1 MDSKLRNK
9 IAKAADFSRSN
20 GWNFSNGWYFDKV
33 GEKLNATH
41 KVDAL
46 EQLIQQEI
54 AKAQVGELK
63 SLQDCKNVA
72 GETLVNTGT
81 DVWIA
86 DRIAELSQA
95 ATDHQTQAA

>member
-1 MDSKLRNK
+1 MTKTAREILDGVV
-9 IAKAADFSRSN
+9 I
-20 GWNFSNGWYFDKV
+20 
-33 GEKLNATH
+33 
-41 KVDAL
+41 KVDTAQEGELLKPIIDQAL
-46 EQLIQQEI
+46 KELEAIHQQEI

-63 SLQDCKNVA
+63 SLQDCRNVV

-95 ATDHQTQAA
+95 ATDHQTQAV